1 MKLNEEQRNLI
12 SALEHH
18 GSRKEAVKDLWHI
31 IPQLDDE
38 DMKEICVATL
48 KRLDQMSDEEFES
61 LDLTIP
67 EEDEDE

>member
-12 SALEHH
+12 SALEH
-18 GSRKEAVKDLWHI
+18 GSRKEAVKDLLHI
-31 IPQLDDE
+31 IPHLDDE
-38 DMKEICVATL
+38 DMKEICAATL
-48 KRLDQMSDEEFES
+48 ERLDQMSDEEFES

>member
-1 MKLNEEQRNLI
+1 MKLNEEQRTLV
-12 SALEHH
+12 SALEH
-18 GSRKEAVKDLWHI
+18 GSRKETVKDLLHI
-31 IPQLDDE
+31 IPHLDDE
-38 DMKEICVATL
+38 DMKEICAATL